1 MLRSIRQAIEWVR
14 LAVTQPIGQLTAMQ
28 ASIRRWFEVL
38 RYCTRHLGEDQAP
51 VLAAALAFR
60 VLFGLVPVLVV
71 VTVVSRSVLQDG
83 FPSFVRSIIDRLGLG
98 SVSLSADTEGAAS
111 NLGTWMEG
119 LVANASHVNLSALG
133 WVGFGVVIF
142 SALWVLVTIE
152 DGFNR
157 IYRAPRG
164 RSWLKRLMVYWF
176 LLTFPAALGGVL
188 PYFTGGVASIKQ
200 ELPNWM
206 WLGTVIDIGSAA
218 MFTWILLLM
227 AYLWVP
233 NTRVEVKPAMAGALV
248 AAILIEAAKHLLG
261 IYTTHALT
269 LNKLYGSL
277 GLIPLFMFWMYLMW
291 VFVLFGLEISA
302 IIQTLRGRG
311 VEVLASGNSEARLV
325 TPSIAIQIVKKVG
338 EGFESGQPVT
348 QEELANELGIEPELA
363 RCLVDRLTS
372 HRILARLDP
381 PDRITL
387 AKPATAIDLDQVLE
401 IGFELADR
409 PTSIPDPILDRLK
422 MAQKSALQ
430 GLHLA
435 DSPPRSTE
443 DADPRPA

>member
-1 MLRSIRQAIEWVR
+1 MLRQIRQSIEWVR

-38 RYCTRHLGEDQAP
+38 RYCARHLGEDQAP

-71 VTVVSRSVLQDG
+71 VTVVSRSVLQEG
-83 FPSFVRSIIDRLGLG
+83 FPSFVRSIIERLGLG
-98 SVSLSADTEGAAS
+98 SVSLAADTDGQAS

-176 LLTFPAALGGVL
+176 LLTFPAALGGAL
-188 PYFTGGVASIKQ
+188 PYFTGGVSSIKSG
-200 ELPNWM
+200 LPDWA
-206 WLGTVIDIGSAA
+206 WLSTVIDIGAGGL
-218 MFTWILLLM
+218 FTWILLLM

-233 NTRVEVKPAMAGALV
+233 NTRVELKPAMAGALV

-291 VFVLFGLEISA
+291 MFVLFGLEISA

-311 VEVLASGNSEARLV
+311 VEVLASGGGEARLV
-325 TPSIAIQIVKKVG
+325 SPSIAIEIVRKVAG
-338 EGFESGQPVT
+338 GFEAGRPVT
-348 QEELANELGIEPELA
+348 QEDLAKELAIEPELT
-363 RCLVDRLTS
+363 RRLVDRLAEKQ
-372 HRILARLDP
+372 ILARLDP

-387 AKPATAIDLDQVLE
+387 ARPENAIDLDQVLE
-401 IGFELADR
+401 IGLELADG
-409 PTSIPDPILDRLK
+409 PTGTSDPILDRLRD
-422 MAQKSALQ
+422 AQKTALK
-430 GLHLA
+430 GLHL
-435 DSPPRSTE
+435 T
-443 DADPRPA
+443 DARPAAVEKVDAGPA

>member
-1 MLRSIRQAIEWVR
+1 MLRSIRHAIEWLR

-38 RYCTRHLGEDQAP
+38 RYCARHLGEDQAP

-71 VTVVSRSVLQDG
+71 VTVVSRSVLQDN
-83 FPSFVRSIIDRLGLG
+83 FPSFVRSIIERLGLG
-98 SVSLSADTEGAAS
+98 SVSISADTEGAAS

-119 LVANASHVNLSALG
+119 LVANASHVNLAALG

-157 IYRAPRG
+157 IYRAPKG

-176 LLTFPAALGGVL
+176 LLTFPAALGGAL
-188 PYFTGGVASIKQ
+188 PYFTGGVSSVKDG
-200 ELPNWM
+200 LPDWV
-206 WLGTVIDIGSAA
+206 WLGTVIDIGAA
-218 MFTWILLLM
+218 AFFTWILLLM

-233 NTRVEVKPAMAGALV
+233 NTRVEMKPAMAGALV

-261 IYTTHALT
+261 VYTTHALT

-291 VFVLFGLEISA
+291 MFVLFGLEISA

-311 VEVLASGNSEARLV
+311 VEVLASGNPETRLV
-325 TPSIAIQIVKKVG
+325 APSIAIQIVKKVG
-338 EGFESGQPVT
+338 EGFESGEPVT
-348 QEELANELGIEPELA
+348 QEDLSKELGIEPELT
-363 RCLVDRLTS
+363 RHLIDRLAAS
-372 HRILARLDP
+372 GVLARLDP

-387 AKPATAIDLDQVLE
+387 ARPTQAIDLDQVLE
-401 IGFELADR
+401 IGFELAAG
-409 PTSIPDPILDRLK
+409 PVGSSDPILDRLRQ
-422 MAQKSALQ
+422 AQKSALE

-435 DSPPRSTE
+435 DTSRSEPE
-443 DADPRPA
+443 DGDPRPA